1 VGQVTTKFT
10 GFENKSGTNDNG
22 AWKLTKFQAED
33 GKKYQTFDDDIRE
46 QGKAFEESG
55 EEVTVVFEV
64 QKRGQN
70 TNNVIESL
78 EAASSGGS
86 SAASSG
92 GSSGGEGAGIFYSPI
107 AYRIEAFGVAIKF
120 GEFMVQSGQLD
131 ELDFSGVVR
140 ISDMIV
146 AYGEGKLAGGDP
158 DDATPPGA
166 DAEAVPD

>member
-1 VGQVTTKFT
+1 MGQVTTKFT

-78 EAASSGGS
+78 EAALSVGS
-86 SAASSG
+86 SAGSGAAS
-92 GSSGGEGAGIFYSPI
+92 AATAAASPVI
-107 AYRIEAFGVAIKF
+107 YRIAAFDVAIKF

-131 ELDFSGVVR
+131 ALDFSGVVR
-140 ISDMIV
+140 IADMIV
-146 AYGEGKLAGGDP
+146 AYGEGSLAAGDP
-158 DDATPPGA
+158 DDITPPG
-166 DAEAVPD
+166 EGGEVVPD